1 MAGSE
6 LFSRRAVA
14 DRLPAATMR
23 ANSRRSLISSA
34 MPPILPFRGR
44 IRSESDAYQSHPPLT
59 YPRRQANPRW
69 VAHSAERKD
78 QGMAVAEPKLVAAN
92 ANLSVGRGHRL
103 SRRLLA
109 AGAGAVVLAAAVW
122 AGAQYWLVGRF
133 IENTEDAYVK
143 ADATIVTP
151 KVAGYVASL
160 LVGDNQPV
168 KAGQVLARIVD
179 ADFRAALDEASGSVA
194 AAQACVGNLDAQ
206 LAAQGSSIRQA
217 DAAVAAARASLELA
231 QRNDGRRREMARVG
245 YGSDEQADS
254 ASTDAREKAATLER
268 LQAAAVAARQQVD
281 VLASQ
286 RRLAQAQLARAEAA
300 RRQAELNLGYATL
313 VAPIDGVIGARTA
326 RQGQYVQVGAQL
338 MAIVPLQ
345 RTYVVANFK
354 ETQLTDVKPGQP
366 VRIKVD
372 TFPGHDVEGRVDS
385 LAPASGLEFSLLPPD
400 NATGNFTKIVQRIPV
415 KIVFDPR
422 NPLAGRLRPGMSV
435 SAEIDTRG
443 QVRGG

>member
-1 MAGSE
+1 
-6 LFSRRAVA
+6 
-14 DRLPAATMR
+14 
-23 ANSRRSLISSA
+23 
-34 MPPILPFRGR
+34 
-44 IRSESDAYQSHPPLT
+44 
-59 YPRRQANPRW
+59 
-69 VAHSAERKD
+69 
-78 QGMAVAEPKLVAAN
+78 MAVAEPKLVAAN
-92 ANLSVGRGHRL
+92 ANLSVGRGRRL

-168 KAGQVLARIVD
+168 KAGQVLARIDD

-443 QVRGG
+443 QASAQVRGG